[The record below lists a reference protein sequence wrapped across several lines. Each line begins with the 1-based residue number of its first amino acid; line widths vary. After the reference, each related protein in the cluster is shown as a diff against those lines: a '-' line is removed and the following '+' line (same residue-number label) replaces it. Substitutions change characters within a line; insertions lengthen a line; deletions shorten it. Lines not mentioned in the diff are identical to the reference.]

1 MRDIVISPAVVA
13 TGIAVAWM
21 QAAPAT
27 QEPGAS
33 ISGQSVIHAGVDYDS
48 EGGTLR
54 SCRLRRPTG
63 DQDVDTAICDL
74 VRRCVAATP
83 ADDKQTGACV
93 RHRIAQLATL
103 VDQGLLKT
111 PADQSG
117 DEASEEV
124 TVTAVRSPPPQA
136 GRWRFSET
144 GTRQQIAGGNY
155 RDMFRMVSLP
165 PRYWRLCIR
174 DDQLTAMLAAMLRE
188 DRYRTA
194 ASPCEWTV
202 TPRVDHFEGTQ
213 KCTVR
218 NALLRGTLTGAND
231 ATSFSA
237 AKETRITTLS
247 SGSGLGAHAPHDAS
261 MPSSGERAMDRG
273 DGSGASRGDPAL
285 GPPAFIER
293 TVVEGHRIGTC

>member
-1 MRDIVISPAVVA
+1 MRSLVLQNVVA
-13 TGIAVAWM
+13 AGIAAAWM
-21 QAAPAT
+21 QVAPVT
-27 QEPGAS
+27 QNLAS
-33 ISGQSVIHAGVDYDS
+33 SITGQSVIHAGIDYDS

-63 DQDVDTAICDL
+63 DRDVDTAICEL
-74 VRRCVAATP
+74 VRRCVAETP
-83 ADDKQTGACV
+83 SSDGQTGACV

-111 PADQSG
+111 PTDQSG
-117 DEASEEV
+117 DGALDEV

-136 GRWRFSET
+136 GQWRFSET

-155 RDMFRMVSLP
+155 RELFKMVSLP

-188 DRYRTA
+188 DRYRTT
-194 ASPCEWTV
+194 ASPCSWTV

-218 NALLRGTLTGAND
+218 NALLRGRLTGSND

-247 SGSGLGAHAPHDAS
+247 SGLRLGGHAPLDAS
-261 MPSSGERAMDRG
+261 MPSSRERTADAD
-273 DGSGASRGDPAL
+273 DGREGGRGDPAL
-285 GPPAFIER
+285 GPPAFLER